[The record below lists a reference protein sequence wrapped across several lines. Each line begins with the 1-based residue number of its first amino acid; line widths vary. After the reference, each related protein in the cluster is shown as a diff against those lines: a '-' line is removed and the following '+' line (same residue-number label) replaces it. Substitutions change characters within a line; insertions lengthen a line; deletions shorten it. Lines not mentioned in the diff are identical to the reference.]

1 MKPLSLLLQN
11 MRTKFFLFI
20 SVFLLS
26 TQFANAQFIQA
37 YEDFRKYFYVLENGM
52 PHQLES
58 QPVKSYSVSGESV
71 VYVDNATNLKGYYH
85 GEKFDLGEGNNL
97 QFNSS
102 RKLITYQRD
111 QVLYVFDNGKS
122 KRLTSFLKEY
132 AVGDEIVVFK
142 EDNLDILKAYY
153 NGEIYDLEY
162 TLVSKLGNYKVGD
175 NSVAFI
181 NGSHYLKVFDNGEV
195 LELEQWEPTD
205 FVCGR
210 NMVAYVDGSTQNL
223 KLYTNGKVLKLENFP
238 PVSMQ
243 MGDSVFAYVS
253 DENAFKVYT
262 NGKLLKVESY
272 VPDYYK
278 VKDNICAFFTENK
291 LQIMFNGTRYELE
304 NFSPQSYQISNNNI
318 AWLDNAGRLKMFD
331 NGKILSVTTEIV
343 SSYLLN
349 GDVLK
354 YVGGDNYT
362 HIYYRGKNY

>member
-1 MKPLSLLLQN
+1 MQY
-11 MRTKFFLFI
+11 KFFLFI
-20 SVFLLS
+20 SIFLFS
-26 TQFANAQFIQA
+26 IQFASAQFVQA
-37 YEDFRKYFYVLENGM
+37 YEDFRKYFYVFENGM

-58 QPVKSYSVSGESV
+58 QPVKSYAVSSESV

-122 KRLTSFLKEY
+122 RRLTSFLKEY

-142 EDNLDILKAYY
+142 DDNLDILKAYY
-153 NGEIYDLEY
+153 NGEIIDLEY

-175 NSVAFI
+175 NAVAFI
-181 NGSHYLKVFDNGEV
+181 NGSHYFKVFANGEI
-195 LELEQWEPTD
+195 LELEQWEPQN

-210 NMVAYVDGSTQNL
+210 DMVAYVDGSTQNL
-223 KLYTNGKVLKLENFP
+223 KLYNNGKVLTLENFP

-243 MGDSVFAYVS
+243 IGDSVFAYVS
-253 DENAFKVYT
+253 DENALKVYT

-272 VPDYYK
+272 APDSYN

-291 LQIMFNGTRYELE
+291 LQIMFEGTRYELE
-304 NFSPQSYQISNNNI
+304 NFNPKSYQISVSYI
-318 AWLDNAGRLKMFD
+318 AWLDNSGRLKMFD
-331 NGKILSVTTEIV
+331 KGKIKTVTTEIV
-343 SSYLLN
+343 SSYSLN

-354 YVGGDNYT
+354 YVGGDGYT
-362 HIYYRGKNY
+362 HIYYKGKNF

>member
-1 MKPLSLLLQN
+1 
-11 MRTKFFLFI
+11 MRITMRIKFILFI
-20 SVFLLS
+20 TIFLLANR
-26 TQFANAQFIQA
+26 FASAQFVQA
-37 YEDFRKYFYVLENGM
+37 YEDFRKYFYVFENGM

-58 QPVKSYSVSGESV
+58 QPVKSFAVSGESV

-97 QFNSS
+97 QFKSS

-111 QVLYVFDNGKS
+111 QALYVFDNGKS

-132 AVGDEIVVFK
+132 ALGDEIVIFK

-153 NGEIYDLEY
+153 NGQIYELEY

-175 NSVAFI
+175 NAVAFI
-181 NGSHYLKVFDNGEV
+181 NGSHYFKVFTNGEL
-195 LELEQWEPTD
+195 LELEQWEPKD

-210 NMVAYVDGSTQNL
+210 DMVAYVDGSTQTL
-223 KLYTNGKVLKLENFP
+223 KLYKNGKVLTLENFP
-238 PVSMQ
+238 PLSMQ

-272 VPDYYK
+272 VPDSYT

-291 LQIMFNGTRYELE
+291 LQIMFQGTRFELE
-304 NFSPQSYQISNNNI
+304 NFNPKSYQISGSNI
-318 AWLDNAGRLKMFD
+318 AWLDNSGRLKMFD
-331 NGKILSVTTEIV
+331 NGKIKTVTTDIV
-343 SSYLLN
+343 STYTLN

-354 YVGGDNYT
+354 YTGGDGYI
-362 HIYYRGKNY
+362 HIYYKGKNF